1 VEGNRPARG
10 VSGDNVQRLVFV
22 VGPCQL
28 STRNGAAMGRVMQRS
43 GVALDATGNPYV
55 AGTRQGGDSG
65 NGLLATKT
73 HLDLPLALRVSP
85 SGGRVCRRWRRW
97 PSIPSAKNSVSS
109 IELQP
114 IRRTE
119 NVVNLPYNPQYLF
132 LVQEMRLECSS
143 LD

>member
-1 VEGNRPARG
+1 
-10 VSGDNVQRLVFV
+10 
-22 VGPCQL
+22 
-28 STRNGAAMGRVMQRS
+28 
-43 GVALDATGNPYV
+43 
-55 AGTRQGGDSG
+55 
-65 NGLLATKT
+65 
-73 HLDLPLALRVSP
+73 
-85 SGGRVCRRWRRW
+85 
-97 PSIPSAKNSVSS
+97 VSS

>member
-1 VEGNRPARG
+1 
-10 VSGDNVQRLVFV
+10 VQRLVFV

-73 HLDLPLALRVSP
+73 HLDVPLALRVSP
-85 SGGRVCRRWRRW
+85 SGVVYVDDGDDGLQYRVRK
-97 PSIPSAKNSVSS
+97 I
-109 IELQP
+109 Q
-114 IRRTE
+114 
-119 NVVNLPYNPQYLF
+119 
-132 LVQEMRLECSS
+132 
-143 LD
+143 